1 MGEFGKSSFERN
13 EKVIKLLK
21 VFCIIAIFIIIFGVI
36 TINYQKCAAENGS
49 SYVVMYQPGRQV
61 LSGNNLDARL
71 PMASTTKIVTAI
83 VTLENASLD
92 EVVTIPKEAV
102 GVEGSSVYLRE
113 GEKFTVNELLHALM
127 LQSGNDAAVAL
138 ALHVGGNM
146 DDFVKLM
153 NDYAAS
159 LNLENTHFCNP
170 HGLHD
175 PGHYTSARDLAALT
189 CAAMDNEQF
198 CNIISAKKF
207 NVPQSEFTAART
219 WYNKNKMLSLYD
231 GANGVKTGYTTKSGR
246 CLVSAAERG
255 GMQLVCVVLNH
266 YNMWQDSMEYMDAAF
281 EKYCAVQGAAE
292 GEPLYGIPGEGVSV
306 GVRGGMN
313 FAIERTGFKD
323 LQYEILPEKGH
334 TLPLKAGGKI
344 GTIRVFAGN
353 RLIFSSELYTIND
366 IEDENGLYAA
376 ENYRGELEVK
386 YGSKV
391 EQIYCKLRN
400 GVQARSR

>member
-36 TINYQKCAAENGS
+36 TINYQKCTAENSS

-61 LSGNNLDARL
+61 LSGSNLDARL

-146 DDFVKLM
+146 DNFVKLM

-175 PGHYTSARDLAALT
+175 PEHYTSARDLAALT
-189 CAAMDNEQF
+189 CVAMDNE
-198 CNIISAKKF
+198 
-207 NVPQSEFTAART
+207 
-219 WYNKNKMLSLYD
+219 
-231 GANGVKTGYTTKSGR
+231 
-246 CLVSAAERG
+246 
-255 GMQLVCVVLNH
+255 
-266 YNMWQDSMEYMDAAF
+266 
-281 EKYCAVQGAAE
+281 
-292 GEPLYGIPGEGVSV
+292 
-306 GVRGGMN
+306 
-313 FAIERTGFKD
+313 
-323 LQYEILPEKGH
+323 
-334 TLPLKAGGKI
+334 
-344 GTIRVFAGN
+344 
-353 RLIFSSELYTIND
+353 
-366 IEDENGLYAA
+366 
-376 ENYRGELEVK
+376 
-386 YGSKV
+386 
-391 EQIYCKLRN
+391 
-400 GVQARSR
+400 